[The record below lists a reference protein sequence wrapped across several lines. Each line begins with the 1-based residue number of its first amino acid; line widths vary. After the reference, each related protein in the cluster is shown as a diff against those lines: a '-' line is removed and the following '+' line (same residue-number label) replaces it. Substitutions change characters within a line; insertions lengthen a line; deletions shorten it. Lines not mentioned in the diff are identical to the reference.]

1 MQVEF
6 KLAYQILKNIDDSM
20 SNMNEL
26 VNDYSHNKPIK
37 LSKSDFLY
45 TLYALEEHHFIFRYQ
60 QDTKVRYRRT
70 SKGEDFYQ
78 SFQQIPQEEWPNV
91 LRLSEWED

>member
-26 VNDYSHNKPIK
+26 VNDYSHNKPVK
-37 LSKSDFLY
+37 LSKSAFLL
-45 TLYALEEHHFIFRYQ
+45 TLYALEEHHFILRYQ
-60 QDTKVRYRRT
+60 QEGRVRYQKT
-70 SKGEDFYQ
+70 QKGEAFYQ
-78 SFQQIPQEEWPNV
+78 TFRQIPQEEWPNE
-91 LRLSEWED
+91 LRFSEWED